1 MTHSENA
8 FGLLPHP

>member
-8 FGLLPHP
+8 FGLLPPP